1 MRSQWRRG
9 GLASYAITAL
19 LFGAAA
25 VGWSQQVVVRGAFG
39 RPAQVL
45 DETGQWTTP
54 LEVASDH
61 EVSIYMADV
70 SSPTWLQANYDAFEG
85 RGQYVLT
92 ILTFYKTPK
101 ACRAN
106 QIGWGYGDAAHL
118 DACVSIGYRVRQAT
132 VDVNLK
138 TVTLIQA
145 EMVGQD
151 GTVVDGSVERQPLTR
166 RWAELD
172 GNSQTAL
179 DVATKLVT
187 KQMDAYDRRLRSL
200 H

>member
-1 MRSQWRRG
+1 MRSSGRRVRLAACVMV
-9 GLASYAITAL
+9 GLLHS
-19 LFGAAA
+19 FA
-25 VGWSQQVVVRGAFG
+25 VAGWSQQVVVRGAFG
-39 RPAQVL
+39 RPAQML

-61 EVSIYMADV
+61 DVAIYVADV
-70 SSPTWLQANYDAFEG
+70 SNPDWVRANYDAFEG
-85 RGQYVLT
+85 RGQYVVT
-92 ILTFYKTPK
+92 MLTFYKTPR

-106 QIGWGYGDAAHL
+106 QIAWGYADAAHL
-118 DACVSIGYRVRQAT
+118 DACVTIAYRVRQAT

-138 TVTLIQA
+138 TVTLVQA

-151 GTVVDGSVERQPLTR
+151 GTVVDGSLERQALTR

-172 GNSQTAL
+172 ANTQAAL
-179 DVATKLVT
+179 DVTTKLVA
-187 KQMDAYDRRLRSL
+187 KQMDVYDRRLRSL

>member
-1 MRSQWRRG
+1 MRSRWRRG
-9 GLASYAITAL
+9 GLASYAMSVL
-19 LFGAAA
+19 LCSAGA

-39 RPAQVL
+39 TPAQVL

-61 EVSIYMADV
+61 DVAIYIADL
-70 SSPTWLQANYDAFEG
+70 SSPDWLRANYDPFEG

-92 ILTFYKTPK
+92 MLTFYKTPK

-106 QIGWGYGDAAHL
+106 QIAWGYGDAAHL
-118 DACVSIGYRVRQAT
+118 DACVAIGYRLRQAT

-151 GTVVDGSVERQPLTR
+151 GTVVDGCVERQPLTR

-172 GNSQTAL
+172 GNTQTAL
-179 DVATKLVT
+179 DAATKLVT

>member
-1 MRSQWRRG
+1 MRSRSRQ
-9 GLASYAITAL
+9 LALYAVAL
-19 LFGAAA
+19 VLCGAGSMAR
-25 VGWSQQVVVRGAFG
+25 SQQVVVRGAFG
-39 RPAQVL
+39 RPSQML

-61 EVSIYMADV
+61 DVSIYIADV
-70 SSPTWLQANYDAFEG
+70 SNPDWLRTNYDAFEG

-92 ILTFYKTPK
+92 MLTFYKTPK
-101 ACRAN
+101 ACRTN

-118 DACVSIGYRVRQAT
+118 DACVAIGYRVRQGT
-132 VDVNLK
+132 IDVNLK

-172 GNSQTAL
+172 ANTQAAL
-179 DVATKLVT
+179 AAATKLVT
-187 KQMDAYDRRLRSL
+187 KQMDAYDRRLQSL